1 MRNLS
6 FWQSSN
12 GFWKSSK
19 ALLCS
24 VALASALAGGVGY
37 ASVTHLEHVHDALA
51 LKLASPSEGY
61 SQTGF
66 APVVKK
72 VLPAVVNIASSKVSK
87 VPTEFFRQLPDD
99 PMFRQFFGNDF
110 NRQFRA
116 PRQAPEQR
124 EQGLGSGV
132 VMTQDGYILTNNHVV
147 DGASNV
153 TVTLADKREF
163 KAKVI
168 GTDPKSD
175 IAVLRIDAIN
185 LPCIT
190 LADSSKVQ
198 VGDYALAVG
207 DPFGVGQTVTMGI
220 VSATGRSH
228 LGIEQYEDF
237 IQTDAPINPGN
248 SGGALVNDRGE
259 LIGINTA
266 IIAHGSEGNQGIGFA
281 IPANMARNVMEQ
293 IVEHG
298 KVTRAYLGIVPQD
311 VTPDLAKQ
319 FGEKET
325 RGALVAD
332 VSAGSPAQKAGLERG
347 DIILEVNG
355 KPVADSNDLRMTI
368 SMMPPDS
375 DTNLKVLRNGSER
388 QIGVTL
394 TTLPTEEAAT
404 HSEDNGNGSASSALA
419 GVSVENLDAESA
431 RDLRISPNTKGVVV
445 TNVDP
450 SSEAA
455 EAGLRRGDVI
465 LEVNRQPVKNTEDFE
480 RAIRGSK
487 DKKPLLLV
495 DRNGNTM
502 YLAA

>member
-1 MRNLS
+1 MRNQN
-6 FWQSSN
+6 FWQSP
-12 GFWKSSK
+12 K
-19 ALLCS
+19 AVLCS
-24 VALASALAGGVGY
+24 LALVVALGGVGY
-37 ASVTHLEHVHDALA
+37 ASATHLEHLHDALA
-51 LKLASPSEGY
+51 LKLASPDEGY

-72 VLPAVVNIASSKVSK
+72 VLPTVVNIASSKVSK
-87 VPTEFFRQLPDD
+87 VPTEFFGQLPDD
-99 PMFRQFFGNDF
+99 PMFRQFFGDDS
-110 NRQFRA
+110 NRRFRT

-124 EQGLGSGV
+124 EKGLGSGV
-132 VMTQDGYILTNNHVV
+132 VMTPDGYIVTNNHVV
-147 DGASNV
+147 DGATDV

-175 IAVLRIDAIN
+175 IAVIKIDATN
-185 LPCIT
+185 LSPIT
-190 LADSSKVQ
+190 IADSSKVQ

-228 LGIEQYEDF
+228 LGIEAYEDF

-248 SGGALVNDRGE
+248 SGGALINDRGE

-281 IPANMARNVMEQ
+281 IPANMARNVMQQ

-311 VTPDLAKQ
+311 VTPDIAKQ
-319 FGEKET
+319 FGEKEA

-332 VSAGSPAQKAGLERG
+332 VSAGSPAQKSGLERG
-347 DIILEVNG
+347 DIILDVNG
-355 KPVADSNDLRMTI
+355 KPVADSNELRMTI
-368 SMMPPDS
+368 SMMAPDS
-375 DTNLKVLRNGSER
+375 DAKLKVLRNGSER
-388 QIGVTL
+388 EIAVKLDTM
-394 TTLPTEEAAT
+394 PTEQASK
-404 HSEDNGNGSASSALA
+404 SEDKSDGSANSALS
-419 GVSVENLDAESA
+419 GVSVDNLDAQSA
-431 RDLRISPNTKGVVV
+431 SDLGLSPNTKGVVV

-465 LEVNRQPVKNTEDFE
+465 QEVNRQPIKNTSDFE
-480 RAIRGSK
+480 RAMRSSK
-487 DKKPLLLV
+487 DKHLLLV
-495 DRNGNTM
+495 NRNGSTM
-502 YLAA
+502 FLTA

>member
-1 MRNLS
+1 MRN
-6 FWQSSN
+6 QT
-12 GFWKSSK
+12 FWKRPK
-19 ALLCS
+19 AAVCS
-24 VALASALAGGVGY
+24 LALVAALGGVGY
-37 ASVTHLEHVHDALA
+37 ASATHLEHLHDALA
-51 LKLASPSEGY
+51 LKMASPDEGY

-72 VLPAVVNIASSKVSK
+72 VLPTVVNIASSKVSK
-87 VPTEFFRQLPDD
+87 VPTEFFGQLPDD
-99 PMFRQFFGNDF
+99 PMFRQFFGDDS
-110 NRQFRA
+110 NRRFRT

-124 EQGLGSGV
+124 EKGLGSGV
-132 VMTQDGYILTNNHVV
+132 VMTQDGYIVTNNHVV
-147 DGASNV
+147 DGATDV

-175 IAVLRIDAIN
+175 IAVIKIDAAN
-185 LPCIT
+185 LSPIT
-190 LADSSKVQ
+190 IADSSKVQ

-228 LGIEQYEDF
+228 LGIEAYEDF

-248 SGGALVNDRGE
+248 SGGALINDRGE

-281 IPANMARNVMEQ
+281 IPANMARNVMQQ

-311 VTPDLAKQ
+311 VTPDIAKQ
-319 FGEKET
+319 FGEKEA

-332 VSAGSPAQKAGLERG
+332 VSAGSPAQKSGLERG
-347 DIILEVNG
+347 DIILDVNG
-355 KPVADSNDLRMTI
+355 KPVSDSNELRMTI
-368 SMMPPDS
+368 SMMAPDS
-375 DTNLKVLRNGSER
+375 DAKLKVLRNGSER
-388 QIGVTL
+388 EIAVKLDTM
-394 TTLPTEEAAT
+394 PTEQASK
-404 HSEDNGNGSASSALA
+404 SEDKSDGSANSALS
-419 GVSVENLDAESA
+419 GVSVDNLDAQSA
-431 RDLRISPNTKGVVV
+431 SDLGLSPNTKGVVV

-465 LEVNRQPVKNTEDFE
+465 QEVNRQPVKNTSDFE
-480 RAIRGSK
+480 RAMRSSK
-487 DKKPLLLV
+487 DKPLLLV
-495 DRNGNTM
+495 NRNGSTM
-502 YLAA
+502 YLTA